1 MIKHISSYICI
12 ALAAI
17 LFTACSNTKML
28 SSWRTESLPNNTMDK
43 VLIFSLL
50 GIKGNNDVQDDFED
64 AIVSDLHRNGINAY
78 SAYDIYGSAGLKS
91 KSKETLAKEIH
102 DGNYTGVMI
111 ITLLDKKKETNY
123 VPGSTYNVAVPIMPY
138 GFGFYHYYN
147 CYGYYYDQVTTPG
160 YYTTDTEY
168 ILEARI
174 FNTQDAKDAIYIG
187 KTSTMN
193 PSDAE
198 SMAKDFSNTITHDLF
213 NQGII
218 QNKKYKSDTSR
229 FDY

>member
-1 MIKHISSYICI
+1 
-12 ALAAI
+12 
-17 LFTACSNTKML
+17 
-28 SSWRTESLPNNTMDK
+28 
-43 VLIFSLL
+43 
-50 GIKGNNDVQDDFED
+50 
-64 AIVSDLHRNGINAY
+64 
-78 SAYDIYGSAGLKS
+78 
-91 KSKETLAKEIH
+91 
-102 DGNYTGVMI
+102 MI